1 MQSIGAHLKWIEKQ
15 KSDLSEWNS
24 DHRNLA
30 NAVKRG
36 TKLRV
41 PEAEEQGR
49 CHEPS
54 SSSKT
59 KACETSMTP
68 LSWGVGK
75 ELFLVIYTQE

>member
-1 MQSIGAHLKWIEKQ
+1 MQSIGAHLKLIEKH

-24 DHRNLA
+24 DRRNMA
-30 NAVKRG
+30 KAVKRG

-59 KACETSMTP
+59 KAFETSMGT
-68 LSWGVGK
+68 LVMGCR
-75 ELFLVIYTQE
+75 ERAFFLC